1 MLRIFVIFLAL
12 NRKKTDYCIKL
23 WQLDFNQR
31 IKNHSSAP
39 LTRPILSEVLKDY
52 LRPNDKISALLKS
65 GHLISLRRGLYVPG
79 PATDLPLP
87 ASFLIANHLRGP
99 SYVSLETALSFW
111 GLIPERTFE
120 VSSVT
125 VRTSKKFTTPIG
137 RFSYKQLSL
146 PYYAF
151 GIRRV
156 EVAEHQFALL
166 ASPEKAICDKIAL
179 TAKINLRSA
188 KQAWNF
194 LTEDLRIDPYAL
206 KTLNTEAMSTWL
218 EDAPKKGSLNML
230 IETLKAL

>member
-1 MLRIFVIFLAL
+1 
-12 NRKKTDYCIKL
+12 
-23 WQLDFNQR
+23 
-31 IKNHSSAP
+31 
-39 LTRPILSEVLKDY
+39 
-52 LRPNDKISALLKS
+52 
-65 GHLISLRRGLYVPG
+65 
-79 PATDLPLP
+79 
-87 ASFLIANHLRGP
+87 
-99 SYVSLETALSFW
+99 
-111 GLIPERTFE
+111 
-120 VSSVT
+120 
-125 VRTSKKFTTPIG
+125 
-137 RFSYKQLSL
+137 L

-230 IETLKAL
+230 IDTLKAL